1 MTDPARDTFSSLATP
16 VATPPQPRNAAE
28 RLLLLAL
35 SLYVALFGATV
46 RALLPQPLSQAEWL
60 PTVLCAAPLLLLA
73 WVAKRGD
80 QPRKQRLAEAL
91 AGGVMP
97 PLLLLM
103 WAELAWPLTLT
114 LVVVHVAAF
123 LLILLTTGTRLTR
136 VAAAPGVAPITPAWL
151 HSRLGAIRQW
161 PGVRVTQDAD
171 GGLTVHCTSADD
183 REGATGVA
191 PGAAPLRSHRV
202 RLSIDAAAHCVRV
215 REQITAQGAAPV
227 TAAEADMRPIG
238 TLGYAP
244 TIPDAQ
250 RVWSRAVQTRLI
262 DDAQLAAQ
270 PLRFDGPQAEIGPLA
285 TASALDD
292 AVVPMLCALVTRS
305 GYRWQPVFFGQ

>member
-1 MTDPARDTFSSLATP
+1 MTDPARDTFSGLATP
-16 VATPPQPRNAAE
+16 EAPPAQPRNAAE
-28 RLLLLAL
+28 RLMLLAIG
-35 SLYVALFGATV
+35 LYLALFGATV

-60 PTVLCAAPLLLLA
+60 PPALCAVPLLLLA
-73 WVAKRGD
+73 WVATRGD
-80 QPRKQRLAEAL
+80 QPRKQRIAEAL
-91 AGGVMP
+91 ASGLMP

-114 LVVVHVAAF
+114 LVVAHVAAF
-123 LLILLTTGTRLTR
+123 LLILLTTGTRLTQ
-136 VAAAPGVAPITPAWL
+136 VAAAPGVAPITAAWL

-161 PGVRVTQDAD
+161 RGVRITQDAD
-171 GGLTVHCTSADD
+171 GGLTVHCTSADY
-183 REGATGVA
+183 REGATGLA

-202 RLSIDAAAHCVRV
+202 RLRIDAATHSVRV

-227 TAAEADMRPIG
+227 TAAEADMRPLG
-238 TLGYAP
+238 ALGYTP

-250 RVWSRAVQTRLI
+250 RVWSRATQTRLI
-262 DDAQLAAQ
+262 DDAELAAMA
-270 PLRFDGPQAEIGPLA
+270 LRFDGPQAEIGPSSA
-285 TASALDD
+285 AGALDD